1 MHEYS
6 ELSWHYMCFLRP
18 VCLVKSGA
26 ENVDPDFLTETG
38 LEHKEI
44 EISHES
50 HPSINSQVTQ
60 G

>member
-6 ELSWHYMCFLRP
+6 ELSWHYMCCLRSI
-18 VCLVKSGA
+18 CLVKSGA

-38 LEHKEI
+38 LKHKEI

-50 HPSINSQVTQ
+50 HPSIDF
-60 G
+60 